1 MHNSFSLQRL
11 LLQPSPVWHL
21 RAAAAVSSAS
31 SKKATWA
38 SRCTESSVSWCSC
51 ECDSLARAAAKFIPV
66 WVLPRCLS
74 SLGASSLRCCRFG
87 RGYPTPP
94 SSRANSHQLRKQL
107 RAFKNE
113 EEWWL
118 RSRLCPLAPT
128 PSDPRLAGSVE
139 VQPLPGVC
147 AGEGRQK
154 EEPAAF
160 YSAAHLQTCSKGAIN
175 N

>member
-1 MHNSFSLQRL
+1 MRNSFSLQRL

-21 RAAAAVSSAS
+21 RAAAVVSSAS

-74 SLGASSLRCCRFG
+74 SLGTSSLRCCSFG

-107 RAFKNE
+107 RVLRMKEKSGGFVQGSVPSPQPRVTPGLRGAWRCSPCLVYAREKGGRK
-113 EEWWL
+113 
-118 RSRLCPLAPT
+118 RSRLPFILQPT
-128 PSDPRLAGSVE
+128 CKHVLRE
-139 VQPLPGVC
+139 Q
-147 AGEGRQK
+147 
-154 EEPAAF
+154 
-160 YSAAHLQTCSKGAIN
+160 
-175 N
+175 